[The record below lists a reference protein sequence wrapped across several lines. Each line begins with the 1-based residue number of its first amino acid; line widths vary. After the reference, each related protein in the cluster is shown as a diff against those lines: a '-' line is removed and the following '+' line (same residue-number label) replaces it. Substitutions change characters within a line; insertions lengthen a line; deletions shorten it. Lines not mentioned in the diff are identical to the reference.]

1 MIERLGNLL
10 WLLAFVFL
18 AFGVGDDSD
27 DGYLLAVFCGAIAY
41 VCRGLPWKRPQ
52 QATEE

>member
-18 AFGVGDDSD
+18 AFGVGNDED
-27 DGYLLAVFCGAIAY
+27 DGYLLAVFCAAIAY
-41 VCRGLPWKRPQ
+41 VCRGFPWRGSKQ
-52 QATEE
+52 LKEE